1 MAAAAHRCFLFI
13 HRVLLMS
20 TPDWIV
26 LCGTL
31 SLILLY
37 GIYRSRRHE
46 NLHSYLLG
54 NRSLK
59 WYQVGFSV
67 MATQASAITFL
78 SAPGQAYTDGMRFV
92 QFYFGLPLAMIFLCV
107 FFLPIYHRLK
117 IFTAYEFLE
126 QRFDLKT
133 RTLTAS
139 LFLTQRG
146 LAAGLTIYAPS
157 IVLSSL
163 LGWNIYWTN
172 IFMGGL
178 VITYTMLGGTRAV
191 SVTQVQQ
198 LMVIFA
204 GMFLAAVMV
213 VRLLPDGVGITDALQ
228 VAGKMGKANV
238 ITTQFSWND
247 RYNIWSGLIGGFFLA
262 LAYFGTDQSQVGRY
276 LAGKSIGES
285 RLGLLMNGLLKIPMQ
300 FLILLIGALVF
311 AFYQFQPAP
320 VFFNTRQV
328 TKVMNSEM
336 ADSFRMVNHQYDS
349 ISLLKQQY
357 AFQLLDGLKEDNDA
371 QTAAVEENL
380 QSLDKEGK
388 AIRSEAVALIKQADP
403 AADTNDTNYIFLTF
417 VLTYLPKGLV
427 GLLIAVVFCASWNS
441 TAAELNSL
449 ATTTV
454 IDIYRRNINNK
465 ASQLHY
471 VRVSMWAT
479 LGWGIF
485 AIGVAQLANQLG
497 SLIEAVNVL
506 GSLFYGNILGIFLIA
521 FFLKKVT
528 GSAVFIAAIIT
539 EILVIGMY
547 AADLVA
553 FLWLNMIG
561 CVAVMLLSWLLQKS
575 GYFRGSTSASR

>member
-1 MAAAAHRCFLFI
+1 
-13 HRVLLMS
+13 MS

-46 NLHSYLLG
+46 NLQSYFLG

-92 QFYFGLPLAMIFLCV
+92 QFYFGLPLAMIFLSA
-107 FFLPIYHRLK
+107 FFLPIYHKLK

-133 RTLTAS
+133 RTLTAL

-191 SVTQVQQ
+191 SVTQIQQ
-198 LMVIFA
+198 LLVIFA

-213 VRLLPDGVGITDALQ
+213 VRLLPDGVGLTDALQ
-228 VAGKMGKANV
+228 VAGKMGKTNV
-238 ITTQFSWND
+238 ITTNFSWND
-247 RYNIWSGLIGGFFLA
+247 RYNIWSGLIGGFFLS
-262 LAYFGTDQSQVGRY
+262 LSYFGTDQSQVGRY
-276 LAGKSIGES
+276 LAGKSTGES

-320 VFFNTRQV
+320 VFFNTKQIE
-328 TKVMNSEM
+328 KVMNTELS
-336 ADSFRMVNHQYDS
+336 DSFRSVNHQYDS
-349 ISLLKQQY
+349 ISLLKKQY
-357 AFQLLDGLKEDNDA
+357 AFDLLDGLKHDNA
-371 QTAAVEENL
+371 TQTAAARGAL
-380 QSLDKEGK
+380 QSLEAEGK
-388 AIRSEAVALIKQADP
+388 TIRAEAIALIKEADP

-465 ASQLHY
+465 ASQLQY

-485 AIGVAQLANQLG
+485 AICVAQLANQLG

-521 FFLKKVT
+521 FFLKKVS
-528 GSAVFIAAIIT
+528 GSAVFIAAIVT
-539 EILVIGMY
+539 ELLVIGLY
-547 AADLVA
+547 AQNVVA
-553 FLWLNMIG
+553 FLWLNLIG
-561 CVAVMLLSWLLQKS
+561 CLAVMILSWLLQHTGFFPSKAA
-575 GYFRGSTSASR
+575 GG